1 MPSNQELIDA
11 IKAINPDAVTD
22 ELSNAKLADLLKAE
36 KAAKDEADAKA
47 AAEEA
52 EALAAAEAA
61 AKAEAEAKAAAEAA
75 EAAKAVAKAGKQH
88 KVKTGGAITTLS
100 CIKGEGEVVTAA
112 MLNGGVDTLKALVKA
127 GHVVLE

>member
-22 ELSNAKLADLLKAE
+22 ELSNAKLSDLLKAE

-100 CIKGEGEVVTAA
+100 GIKGEGEVVTAA
-112 MLNGGVDTLKALVKA
+112 MLNGGADTLKALVKS